1 MAGDYSEGIGWE
13 DLIKPDDSI
22 KNLIA
27 ELEELN
33 RTYGSMLET
42 IKTSAKEVVNQL
54 KAIGSATT
62 EQRAQMNDAAIAT
75 DRLVRAQKEL
85 QFSLSETGKE
95 VAWLKAQTTSNNKM
109 SVEMK
114 QQSEALVGSYNK
126 LNSKLKE
133 TVSSWKALSEEER
146 EGAFGQDVLQEI
158 IDMKT
163 QLAALDNQLKLHVT
177 NLTEVQKAEQ
187 RLQFLRS
194 EEGQKLIE
202 LKKQI
207 SELTSS
213 HRVAT
218 PAIDEAAI
226 DEVTKAYE
234 KYRYAISDTNAQVQ
248 EYNVLTERANREAKL
263 TAKLNQSEIGSY
275 DQLSAQY
282 ELNIIKLN
290 AMSHEMRYA
299 TEEGKDLEEQTLNI
313 YKQMIGMQEATGNYK
328 LSVGNYKLAWNGL
341 SNAMNQLIREM
352 PAATV
357 SINTFFLAISNNIP
371 VLIDE
376 IERVRQKNKL
386 LQAEGKETV
395 SVGKTIAKSI
405 FSWQTALIILLT
417 ALSAHG
423 KEMLEWIKKQIQ
435 GHKVTKTTTQLIKDM
450 NKELEK
456 TNDSYGQNIATVK
469 KLSNEWKQLTTKNEQ
484 LKWIEDN
491 KTEFDKLDVSIE
503 NVNDAENLF
512 VDNTESM
519 IESLRL
525 RAKAAAAMKLA
536 TEKYEKALLK
546 QLKAE
551 QREYNYER
559 VVDPETG
566 AVTIKKTAKEKK
578 ASDWQTLGASALLEI
593 GAANAGPGPATMSEV
608 QRNTERIAETAE
620 AYADKHIQN
629 LKDEA
634 DAAELDGDAL
644 MELAGAFDA
653 EAAARLKNANIKTN
667 GRGGR
672 TGRDL
677 TDQIW
682 RNDLSIR
689 KKYEL
694 SLSELQRDEFK
705 KRRIEAVDQANQTIR
720 EMQEKFRQ
728 NEAFLTNAGGKYKEL
743 TPEQRAQI
751 EQQQKEINAII
762 ENTRRKLEID
772 LVDLEYEYEVDSNNK
787 LRQAMD
793 FRLDIIKDN
802 LEEEKQLRLKQI
814 DEREK
819 AYKTTGITTDG
830 ETTITGE
837 MSPEQIAEFNRERER
852 IIAEYDSIIYNMRAK
867 DIQAQLEL
875 VKKGSDEEL
884 AILLQQNEVAR
895 QLALA
900 QNRLRPVEERQSE
913 SQINAQ
919 FGKRGAQIKGQTQM
933 INFDQAQAA
942 TEAEFNIV
950 KHNEREITI
959 FKLTAERDRWNE
971 MIRLAKEGA
980 IEWSDEQL
988 KEAEATVQGI
998 ERKLDELN
1006 SFWNLIGEKGLGGA
1020 LLTKLGFDDDQIA
1033 ALTEAANIIIDNIKS
1048 ILDAEVEA
1056 AEKAVELSEKRVD
1069 AAQSAYEAEVEARS
1083 KGYANNVASSKKELQ
1098 LEKKNQMQKQQIL
1111 EEAQRKQ
1118 EAVNT
1123 AVQASSLITASAQLW
1138 SSFAGAG
1145 FLGPVLALAA
1155 IATMWTSFAMA
1166 KMKAAELSKASQQ
1179 YGEGGFEFLE
1189 GGSHA
1194 SGNDIDLHT
1203 TNSRGRNMRAE
1214 GGESMAI
1221 FNRRSTRRYHK
1232 ALPQLVDSINKGTF
1246 EDKFSRVFSSG
1257 DELSRNVIYQ
1267 QKSTDLTRLEDD
1279 VRALKKNSE
1288 RQFVIMPDGS
1298 YIEIKKNVTRIVH

>member
-1 MAGDYSEGIGWE
+1 MEESEGIRYD

-27 ELEELN
+27 QLEELN
-33 RTYGSMLET
+33 RTYGTMLET
-42 IKTSAKEVVNQL
+42 IKTSAREVVNQL
-54 KAIGSATT
+54 KSLGTATT
-62 EQRAQMNDAAIAT
+62 EHRAQMNDAAIAT

-85 QFSLSETGKE
+85 QFSMSETGRE
-95 VAWLKAQTTSNNKM
+95 VAWLKAQTASNNKM

-126 LNSKLKE
+126 LNSKLKD
-133 TVSSWKALSEEER
+133 TVKLWKALSEDER
-146 EGAFGQDVLQEI
+146 EGAFGQEVLQEI

-163 QLAALDNQLKLHVT
+163 QLAALDNQLKIHVT

-187 RLQFLRS
+187 RLEFLRS
-194 EEGQKLIE
+194 QEGQRLIE

-213 HRVAT
+213 RRAET
-218 PAIDEAAI
+218 PAI

-234 KYRYAISDTNAQVQ
+234 RYRYAISDTNAQVQ

-282 ELNIIKLN
+282 ELNKIKLN

-313 YKQMIGMQEATGNYK
+313 YKQMVRMQEATGNYK

-341 SNAMNQLIREM
+341 GNAMNQLIREM

-435 GHKVTKTTTQLIKDM
+435 GYKVTKTTTQLIKDM
-450 NKELEK
+450 NKELQK
-456 TNDSYGQNIATVK
+456 TNDSYGQNVATVK

-491 KTEFDKLDVSIE
+491 KSEFDKLDVSIE

-536 TEKYEKALLK
+536 TEKYEEAMLK

-559 VVDPETG
+559 VIDPETG

-578 ASDWQTLGASALLEI
+578 ANFWETAGSALAMGGGTATGAATFQQTQQNMKAASDMAEASAD
-593 GAANAGPGPATMSEV
+593 
-608 QRNTERIAETAE
+608 R
-620 AYADKHIQN
+620 HIQN

-667 GRGGR
+667 GKGGR

-694 SLSELQRDEFK
+694 SLSELQRDEFE

-728 NEAFLTNAGGKYKEL
+728 NEAFLTNADGKYKEL
-743 TPEQRAQI
+743 TPEQRKQI

-772 LVDLEYEYEVDSNNK
+772 LTDLEYEYEVDRNNK
-787 LRQAMD
+787 LRQVMD
-793 FRLDIIKDN
+793 FRLDIIADEIEK
-802 LEEEKQLRLKQI
+802 EKQLRLKQI
-814 DEREK
+814 DEQEQ

-837 MSPEQIAEFNRERER
+837 MSPEQIAEYNRERER
-852 IIAEYDSIIYNMRAK
+852 ITAKYDSIIYNMRAK
-867 DIQAQLEL
+867 DIEAQLEL

-919 FGKRGAQIKGQTQM
+919 FDKRGAQIKGQTKM
-933 INFDQAQAA
+933 TNFDQAQAA

-950 KHNEREITI
+950 KHNEREITV

-988 KEAEATVQGI
+988 KEAEATVKGI
-998 ERKLDELN
+998 ERQLDELN
-1006 SFWNLIGEKGLGGA
+1006 SFWNLIGEKGLGEA

-1048 ILDAEVEA
+1048 IMDAEVEA

-1069 AAQSAYEAEVEARS
+1069 AAQSAYESEVEARN

-1123 AVQASSLITASAQLW
+1123 TIQASSLITASAQLW

-1166 KMKAAELSKASQQ
+1166 KIKAAELSKASQQ

-1221 FNRRSTRRYHK
+1221 FNRRSTRRYRK

-1246 EDKFSRVFSSG
+1246 EDKFSRAFSTG
-1257 DELSRNVIYQ
+1257 DELSQNVIYQ